1 MPDIAGNPVY
11 PNLPSSLSSFGAAV
25 VGEYLYVYGGH
36 AGQAHNYSR
45 ETTLNKLRRLHIAQ
59 PQQWEELPTGP
70 KLQGL
75 ALVAH
80 GGNLYRIGGMQPQNA
95 KSEKP
100 DTRSQA
106 TSAKFDPATKLWSE
120 IEPLPEPR
128 SSHDSVVVGD
138 SLFVFGGWR
147 LNGLAGKADWH
158 DHGWRLDLQSP
169 GSGWHRLDQPFRRRA
184 LTMAA
189 RAGKVYVIGG
199 ITEAG
204 KVECTV
210 NVFDTAAES
219 WSDGPP
225 LPVESS
231 HGFTPAAATLDERLF
246 VAPANGKMYQL
257 EGDHWQEIATTKD
270 HRFSARMVS
279 AASRLLIL
287 GGASSSGLLASCEA
301 VGVAGRH

>member
-1 MPDIAGNPVY
+1 VADTAGNPEY
-11 PNLPSSLSSFGAAV
+11 PNLPTPLSSFGAAV

-36 AGQAHNYSR
+36 AGQAHSYSR
-45 ETTLNKLRRLHIAQ
+45 ETTQNKLRRLHLGQ

-80 GGNLYRIGGMQPQNA
+80 GENLYRIGGMQPQNA

-106 TSAKFDPATKLWSE
+106 ICAKFDTIAKLWTE

-128 SSHDSVVVGD
+128 SSHDAVVVGD
-138 SLFVFGGWR
+138 SLFVFGGWQ
-147 LNGLAGKADWH
+147 LNGLAGKTDWH
-158 DHGWRLDLQSP
+158 DHGFRLDLTNP
-169 GSGWHRLDQPFRRRA
+169 GSGWHRIDQPFRRRA

-199 ITEAG
+199 MTEAG

-210 NVFDTAAES
+210 NVFDAES
-219 WSDGPP
+219 EIWSDGPP
-225 LPVESS
+225 LPVEGS
-231 HGFTPAAATLDERLF
+231 HGFTPAAATLGERLY
-246 VAPANGKMYQL
+246 VAPANGKVYRL
-257 EGDHWQEIATTKD
+257 EGDHWQEVATTKD
-270 HRFSARMVS
+270 HRFSARMV
-279 AASRLLIL
+279 ASLENHLIIL
-287 GGASSSGLLASCEA
+287 GGASSNGLLATCES
-301 VGVAGRH
+301 VGIK